1 MIWSILGP
9 PRGGDGSL
17 RAFGPPDLMVL
28 CAGRFPS
35 LLAWGC
41 SPGGKGLC
49 RCVVGEVF
57 LILIYNV
64 VRGSPWVGG
73 RLGSFRLKIHIRI
86 LSF

>member
-1 MIWSILGP
+1 MIWLILGP

-41 SPGGKGLC
+41 TPGGEGLR
-49 RCVVGEVF
+49 RCVVSVVF
-57 LILIYNV
+57 
-64 VRGSPWVGG
+64 
-73 RLGSFRLKIHIRI
+73 
-86 LSF
+86 